1 MESSSREQE
10 KPLSWKRRGGRVFVA
25 VLHKQQRLEGCLW
38 TANLHR
44 SREVMQVMENGPSH
58 TMASARGDEPN
69 STKARLNGILESFQ
83 AFDSDMKTGTRVRRE
98 HDEHR
103 IAQLTAE
110 LTRLE
115 KTLNQ
120 EIKRRVEMNK
130 SVQVVSGSAAGHWW
144 PSVVHPGIG
153 HVYTNQEQGNTT
165 RFNSKFSLLSRSTH
179 FPRFFFFFLNTV
191 TLRLM

>member
-1 MESSSREQE
+1 
-10 KPLSWKRRGGRVFVA
+10 
-25 VLHKQQRLEGCLW
+25 
-38 TANLHR
+38 
-44 SREVMQVMENGPSH
+44 
-58 TMASARGDEPN
+58 MASAGGDEPN

-130 SVQVVSGSAAGHWW
+130 SVQ
-144 PSVVHPGIG
+144 
-153 HVYTNQEQGNTT
+153 
-165 RFNSKFSLLSRSTH
+165 
-179 FPRFFFFFLNTV
+179 
-191 TLRLM
+191 

>member
-1 MESSSREQE
+1 M
-10 KPLSWKRRGGRVFVA
+10 PMGGA
-25 VLHKQQRLEGCLW
+25 GGAAAEADPG
-38 TANLHR
+38 
-44 SREVMQVMENGPSH
+44 
-58 TMASARGDEPN
+58 

-98 HDEHR
+98 QDEHR

-130 SVQVVSGSAAGHWW
+130 SVQVVRMY
-144 PSVVHPGIG
+144 VHIM
-153 HVYTNQEQGNTT
+153 
-165 RFNSKFSLLSRSTH
+165 SRK
-179 FPRFFFFFLNTV
+179 
-191 TLRLM
+191 

>member
-1 MESSSREQE
+1 
-10 KPLSWKRRGGRVFVA
+10 
-25 VLHKQQRLEGCLW
+25 
-38 TANLHR
+38 
-44 SREVMQVMENGPSH
+44 MQATENGMGS
-58 TMASARGDEPN
+58 TMAGNGGGAVEDSN

-98 HDEHR
+98 NDEHR

-130 SVQVVSGSAAGHWW
+130 SVQVVRKRTGRLLVRLFLQR
-144 PSVVHPGIG
+144 SVRVC
-153 HVYTNQEQGNTT
+153 V
-165 RFNSKFSLLSRSTH
+165 
-179 FPRFFFFFLNTV
+179 
-191 TLRLM
+191 